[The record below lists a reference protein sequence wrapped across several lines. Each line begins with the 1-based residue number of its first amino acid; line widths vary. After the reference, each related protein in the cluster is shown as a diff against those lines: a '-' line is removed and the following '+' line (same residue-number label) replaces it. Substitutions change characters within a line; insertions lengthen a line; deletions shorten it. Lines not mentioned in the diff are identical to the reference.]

1 MFNPSKCYVTLG
13 ILIPHKRMWYDQRNL
28 SVFLKITLSDSIRE
42 YNMLCIAFLWT
53 PIDLDSF
60 CSCFIRCG
68 CCFVGWPYHLS
79 NIWVMLWFLFFD
91 HDIPRLLIFYRFF
104 LFMGLAWV
112 AEKKG
117 YNLWYPFYNWR
128 LSGDGNYYKKLLLT
142 KR

>member
-91 HDIPRLLIFYRFF
+91 HDIPRLLMFCRFF
-104 LFMGLAWV
+104 FYLWDLHGWP
-112 AEKKG
+112 KK
-117 YNLWYPFYNWR
+117 R
-128 LSGDGNYYKKLLLT
+128 ATTSDGDGNYYKKLYYKLLT